1 MNDRQL
7 DPPEEPARNDPSD
20 ENIAEAIKYVKD
32 NPDILFDMIAQSSF
46 WDEHAMFL
54 YDHSEQFQAE
64 VARSQR
70 VADKAQSLA
79 DDTARSQADEAAFE
93 RAELLRDSRNDR

>member
-1 MNDRQL
+1 MNEARRTSPP
-7 DPPEEPARNDPSD
+7 DPQWNEPSD

-64 VARSQR
+64 VAMSQR
-70 VADKAQSLA
+70 VKDKAQSLA
-79 DDTARSQADEAAFE
+79 DDAARSQADECEFE
-93 RAELLRDSRNDR
+93 RAELLREGDR